1 MEESNLSTGGH
12 ILFAHYIQG
21 MTDYLSIVMIHHS
34 DAVTVGED
42 LNVIRIQRLDMD
54 SIFLAARINL
64 SA

>member
-12 ILFAHYIQG
+12 ILFADYILG
-21 MTDYLSIVMIHHS
+21 MTDYLSIAVIHNS

-42 LNVIRIQRLDMD
+42 LNVMRIRRLDMD